1 MTAGAGTGTDA
12 GTGGTPGAGAAA
24 EAGATD
30 PIVEMRGITKRFGR
44 IEALTD
50 VDLTVHEGTVLGL
63 LGDNGAGKS
72 TLIKILV
79 GLHDPTGGT
88 IRVRGEQ
95 VAFDSPRD
103 AKRHGIET
111 VYQDLA
117 LVDERSVAEN
127 VFLGRYLKKSL
138 LGPLSIVDY
147 DRMRSEA
154 DRLLSERLDLQLDPT
169 ARVEFLSGGERQAV
183 AIGRALVTDP
193 DIVIL
198 DEPTSALSAD
208 AAERVRS
215 LIGTLREE
223 GITVVMISHGLN
235 EVFGVTDRL
244 VVLHNGRRVGAVDA
258 DAVSKNDIVRM
269 MVDGSGPKHLR
280 ESSADVVG

>member
-183 AIGRALVTDP
+183 AIARALVTDP

>member
-12 GTGGTPGAGAAA
+12 GTGRTPGAGAAA

-127 VFLGRYLKKSL
+127 VFLGRYPKKSL

-183 AIGRALVTDP
+183 AIARALVTDP

-223 GITVVMISHGLN
+223 GITVVMISHDLN

-258 DAVSKNDIVRM
+258 DAASKNDIVRM
-269 MVDGSGPKHLR
+269 MVDGSVPEHLR

>member
-269 MVDGSGPKHLR
+269 MVDGSGPEHLR